1 MINKL
6 KYILF
11 SLVLIGAV
19 ACENKILKCKMITDE
34 VTKVMTILSMN
45 LYYRWVCHEH

>member
-1 MINKL
+1 M
-6 KYILF
+6 Y

-19 ACENKILKCKMITDE
+19 VYEKKILKCKMITDE

-45 LYYRWVCHEH
+45 LYSR